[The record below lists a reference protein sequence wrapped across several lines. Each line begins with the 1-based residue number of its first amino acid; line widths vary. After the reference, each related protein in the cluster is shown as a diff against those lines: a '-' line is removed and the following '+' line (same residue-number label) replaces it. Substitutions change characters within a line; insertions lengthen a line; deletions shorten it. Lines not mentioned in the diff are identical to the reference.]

1 DFTGCRVAV
10 FGLDHKGAVLGNRV
24 GGKQLPV
31 LGEEGIHVPLKGFRK
46 APFQQIV
53 GGQIKDGQQEV
64 HCQKQAQPSRP
75 NPDDSSTD
83 MQKGSPP
90 SAVKS
95 IVTIVCFVPR
105 GEKGWKACSGICAVF
120 AEFSGTDPGVP
131 SGLNLLPEPPARA
144 FGIRKIATVGD
155 LRIGGIGSGR
165 FLRRKAGATREG
177 CDGARDIVCRL
188 RCDHRG
194 YPFFLSIRQGSG
206 ASRICAVPG
215 TVSGSSRCP
224 GVGSIPNW
232 RRAKRYSSRNSAF
245 PHTFDHRI
253 LAACSLRPASRQAA
267 TIWIQPPGGG
277 ANRSS
282 PLTQPSTMS
291 RQDR

>member
-1 DFTGCRVAV
+1 MVSRKCIARAGPALPPKSRRFFDGYAK
-10 FGLDHKGAVLGNRV
+10 DHPV
-24 GGKQLPV
+24 GRQ
-31 LGEEGIHVPLKGFRK
+31 
-46 APFQQIV
+46 
-53 GGQIKDGQQEV
+53 V
-64 HCQKQAQPSRP
+64 HRYHCALSH
-75 NPDDSSTD
+75 
-83 MQKGSPP
+83 
-90 SAVKS
+90 
-95 IVTIVCFVPR
+95 
-105 GEKGWKACSGICAVF
+105 GEKRDGRPVRICAVF

-131 SGLNLLPEPPARA
+131 SGLNPLPEPPARA

-194 YPFFLSIRQGSG
+194 CPFFLSIRQGSG

-245 PHTFDHRI
+245 SHTFDHRI
-253 LAACSLRPASRQAA
+253 WPPVPCVRPPDRPPPSDPTARRRGQSLVAAFPALHDVLAGPIAVEKGEDIGFHIFPQK
-267 TIWIQPPGGG
+267 G
-277 ANRSS
+277 
-282 PLTQPSTMS
+282 
-291 RQDR
+291 